1 MIPSF
6 GCDINGA
13 DSGRRCGES
22 DLSRSSRFYHKVAL
36 TPGNAKL
43 IERAGLFIVLGA
55 ALAVYAGGLRGFFV
69 QDDFGWLET
78 TRFRGLNEYLPC
90 FFQFNPA
97 LTYRPL
103 TQETFFWLGQKI
115 FGMWPAGFHG
125 VSLITHLLGATLLY
139 VLLRTFFSPLPCLTG
154 TLFYSV
160 HSAHFTSVY
169 WISAFP
175 EPMALVFYLA
185 ALILFIRFDR
195 GGSRGSY
202 AFSLAAM
209 ALGIM
214 SKESILSLP
223 LVLGAY
229 CLLVSRRRLVWT
241 LPYFFLS
248 LLYVSVRAGSPVVQ
262 ASPYP
267 LTFGW
272 EAWNNLMAYLSWA
285 AGFSETLLKVKF
297 QWNLERSYPL
307 AAAAFVA
314 SFAALVWFSRDKRIA
329 LFSVI
334 WFVAALQPVLYF
346 SQHIYPYY
354 LAPALAA
361 ISLLIAS
368 ALPPGKLTDK
378 QGWIWSL
385 AIVVFI
391 SWVSH
396 HSIKLEGR
404 WWNERTF
411 VGRSI
416 LTKMPA
422 VARQVPEGRIA
433 CIFGFS
439 RDEFGIMQSDAA
451 FKAYGFPTER
461 FILMGL
467 DDLHPGQIR
476 TLKRTGGLQDYYG
489 FIYWGGDFVNSTEQF
504 RRDPEPFLA
513 GEFESLVVQ
522 SHLYNDGSRIRLEVS
537 APAVR
542 AGKDYLTIRVVNFD
556 ILAVD
561 ILYSLD
567 GRPMPPLIGW
577 QLDGSRS
584 ATVFVDKSTPKGIYH
599 YKALR
604 DSGGSD
610 PERWIPV
617 DVQVI
622 VK

>member
-1 MIPSF
+1 
-6 GCDINGA
+6 
-13 DSGRRCGES
+13 
-22 DLSRSSRFYHKVAL
+22 LV
-36 TPGNAKL
+36 
-43 IERAGLFIVLGA
+43 GLFIVLGA

-78 TRFRGLNEYLPC
+78 SRFRSLKQYLPC

-103 TQETFFWLGQKI
+103 TQETFFWLGQHL

-125 VSLITHLLGATLLY
+125 ASLIAHLLGASLVY
-139 VLLRTFFSPLPCLTG
+139 ALLRNFFSAVPSLTG
-154 TLFYSV
+154 TFFYAV

-175 EPMALVFYLA
+175 EPAALVFYLA

-195 GGSRGSY
+195 GGDLRAY

-209 ALGIM
+209 VFGIL

-229 CLLVSRRRLVWT
+229 CVLISRRKLAWT
-241 LPYFFLS
+241 LPYFTIS
-248 LLYVSVRAGSPVVQ
+248 LLYVSLRAASPLVR

-272 EAWNNLMAYLSWA
+272 EAWNNLMAYLSWT
-285 AGFSETLLKVKF
+285 AGFSETLLKLKF

-307 AAAAFVA
+307 VAAVFVA
-314 SFAALVWFSRDKRIA
+314 VLAALVALSRDKRIA
-329 LFSVI
+329 FFSVL

-346 SQHIYPYY
+346 SQHIFPYY
-354 LAPALAA
+354 LAPSLAA

-368 ALPPGKLTDK
+368 VIPPPGKSSDR
-378 QGWIWSL
+378 QGWVWSL
-385 AIVVFI
+385 GIVVFTL
-391 SWVSH
+391 WVSH
-396 HSIKLEGR
+396 NSIKLEGK

-416 LTKMPA
+416 LAKMPD
-422 VARQVPEGRIA
+422 VARQVPAGRIA

-439 RDEFGIMQSDAA
+439 QDEFGIMQNDAA
-451 FKAYGFPTER
+451 FLAYGFRTDR

-467 DDLHPGQIR
+467 DDTHPEQIR
-476 TLKRTGGLQDYYG
+476 ILKRTGGLQNYYG
-489 FIYWGGDFVNSTEQF
+489 FIYWRGDFVNSTDEF

-513 GEFESLVVQ
+513 GQLEPLVLQ
-522 SHLYNDGSRIRLEVS
+522 ALGSMVRVEVS
-537 APAVR
+537 SGEIQ
-542 AGKDYLTIRVVNFD
+542 AGKDYLTLRVVNFD
-556 ILAVD
+556 IPAID
-561 ILYSLD
+561 ILYTLD

-577 QLDGSRS
+577 PLDENGR
-584 ATVFVDKSTPKGIYH
+584 ATVFVDKSTPKGVYH
-599 YKALR
+599 YKAIR
-604 DSGGSD
+604 DSRASN

-622 VK
+622 VR

>member
-1 MIPSF
+1 VAQIPVVVAMNR
-6 GCDINGA
+6 IETV
-13 DSGRRCGES
+13 RP
-22 DLSRSSRFYHKVAL
+22 LPSRLAMTQRN
-36 TPGNAKL
+36 TKL
-43 IERAGLFIVLGA
+43 VELAGLFIVLGA

-78 TRFRGLNEYLPC
+78 SRFRSLKEYLPC

-125 VSLITHLLGATLLY
+125 ASLIAHLLGATLVY
-139 VLLRTFFSPLPCLTG
+139 ALLRNFFSPLPCLTG
-154 TLFYSV
+154 TFFYAV
-160 HSAHFTSVY
+160 HSAHFSSVY

-195 GGSRGSY
+195 SGDRRSY
-202 AFSLAAM
+202 VFSVAAM
-209 ALGIM
+209 VFGML

-223 LVLGAY
+223 LVLAAY
-229 CLLVSRRRLVWT
+229 CLLISRRKLAWT
-241 LPYFFLS
+241 LPYFSIS
-248 LLYVSVRAGSPVVQ
+248 LLYVSLRATSPVVQ

-285 AGFSETLLKVKF
+285 AGFSETLLKMKF
-297 QWNLERSYPL
+297 QWNLERGYPL

-314 SFAALVWFSRDKRIA
+314 ALAALIGFSRDKRIA

-346 SQHIYPYY
+346 SQHIFPYY
-354 LAPALAA
+354 LAPSLAA

-368 ALPPGKLTDK
+368 ALPPPGKSSGRH
-378 QGWIWSL
+378 GWAWSL
-385 AIVVFI
+385 GIVVFI
-391 SWVSH
+391 LWVSH
-396 HSIKLEGR
+396 NSIKLEGG

-416 LTKMPA
+416 LDKMPA

-439 RDEFGIMQSDAA
+439 QDEFGIMQSDAA
-451 FKAYGFPTER
+451 FKAYGFPTEK
-461 FILMGL
+461 FILIGL
-467 DDLHPGQIR
+467 DDSHSENIR
-476 TLKRTGGLQDYYG
+476 ILKKTGGLRNYYG
-489 FIYWGGDFVNSTEQF
+489 FIYWKGDFVNSTDQF

-513 GEFESLVVQ
+513 GQFESLV
-522 SHLYNDGSRIRLEVS
+522 GSNPRLEVS
-537 APAVR
+537 SGEVQ
-542 AGKDYLTIRVVNFD
+542 AGKDYLMLRVVNYD
-556 ILAVD
+556 IPAVD
-561 ILYSLD
+561 ILYTLD
-567 GRPMPPLIGW
+567 GKSMPPLIGW
-577 QLDGSRS
+577 ALDENRR
-584 ATVFVDKSTPKGIYH
+584 ATVFVDKSTPRGVYH
-599 YKALR
+599 YKAIR
-604 DSGGSD
+604 DSGASD

-622 VK
+622 VR